1 MGPGVRGGTR
11 AVTAAAGVSESDS
24 SLCTC
29 SRGWV
34 SEGLARFRVLG
45 MGEGWP
51 FAALCLAEVKA
62 AGFVGG
68 VEGPEG
74 GVGGWG
80 PRRAL
85 RLTGE
90 TGVGG
95 GAAGAGRNNRWTA
108 ILI

>member
-1 MGPGVRGGTR
+1 VGPGVRGGTR
-11 AVTAAAGVSESDS
+11 AVSAAAGVSESES

-29 SRGWV
+29 SRGWG

-45 MGEGWP
+45 RGEEWP
-51 FAALCLAEVKA
+51 FAARCLAE
-62 AGFVGG
+62 AGFVGE

-74 GVGGWG
+74 GVGEWG